1 MTEQLLLF
9 EETETE
15 RLERQVK
22 TIKESNDKV
31 RKRLFAEHNEMYK
44 IILKQQQEI
53 EELKTIVRR
62 IGKDSIDYSFSLAI

>member
-1 MTEQLLLF
+1 MTEQLMLF

-22 TIKESNDKV
+22 NIKESSDKV
-31 RKRLFAEHNEMYK
+31 RKKLFAENNEMYK
-44 IILKQQQEI
+44 LILKQQQEI